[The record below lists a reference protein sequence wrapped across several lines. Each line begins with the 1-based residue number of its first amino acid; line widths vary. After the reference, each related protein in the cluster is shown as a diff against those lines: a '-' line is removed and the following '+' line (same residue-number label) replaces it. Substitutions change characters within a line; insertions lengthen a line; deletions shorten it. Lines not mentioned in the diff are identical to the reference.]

1 MALTR
6 RMLAAMGVEGE
17 KVDEII
23 NAHAETV
30 EALKEERDK
39 ARQEAA
45 SNKAAAER
53 LPEAEK
59 ELEGLKEKIREGASD
74 PFEPK
79 YEALK
84 KEYEEYKA
92 GVEARDAESR
102 KRDAYGA
109 LLKEAGVSEKRINS
123 VLKVTDLSKLELG
136 EDGKPKGADKLAEA
150 IKKEWADFIQAEG
163 AMGADTPKPPEGAG
177 GAPDGK
183 SRAAEMARKYREGL
197 YGKTEGN

>member
-45 SNKAAAER
+45 GNKEAAEK
-53 LPEAEK
+53 LPGVEK
-59 ELEGLKEKIREGASD
+59 ELDDLKAKAREGSPD

-84 KEYEEYKA
+84 KEFEEFKA
-92 GVEARDAESR
+92 GVEAKEAESR
-102 KRDAYGA
+102 KQEAYKA
-109 LLKEAGVSEKRINS
+109 LLKEAGVSEKRIGA
-123 VLKVTDLSKLELG
+123 VMKVTDLSELEIG

-150 IKKEWADFIQAEG
+150 IKEEWADFIQEDMAR
-163 AMGADTPKPPEGAG
+163 GADTPKPPEGAG
-177 GAPDGK
+177 GAPKEK

-197 YGKTEGN
+197 YGKEGS